1 MFRLKQLPLFA
12 FWMVMVF
19 ALESAATQGT
29 ISVQNPSIQ
38 PAKTANMVVSKAH
51 FKSYREWKSE
61 QIQDV
66 QGKISTIKVQL
77 EAKKQTRSVAQGVD
91 PNLAMNKRGTE
102 AGELSIEKLEK
113 QLQEEQYD
121 LDVAK
126 DLTVTDYFVGYLTKV
141 DNKKAAFHEVAG
153 KLSPEEVAEL
163 MTAYANSVFGAHTT
177 DLPASA
183 SNLPKDNI
191 K

>member
-1 MFRLKQLPLFA
+1 MHHLKQWPLVAFSVVMAFA
-12 FWMVMVF
+12 M
-19 ALESAATQGT
+19 ESSGGT
-29 ISVQNPSIQ
+29 VSVQNPSVQTTKSANLVI
-38 PAKTANMVVSKAH
+38 PKTH
-51 FKSYREWKSE
+51 FKSYREWKNE

-66 QGKISTIKVQL
+66 QGKISVIKVQL
-77 EAKKQTRSVAQGVD
+77 DHKKQSRNVAQGTD
-91 PNLAMNKRGTE
+91 PNLSMNNKRGTE
-102 AGELSIEKLEK
+102 AGEPSVEKLEK
-113 QLQEEQYD
+113 ELQEEQYD

-126 DLTVTDYFVGYLTKV
+126 DLTVTDYFVGYLTTV

-163 MTAYANSVFGAHTT
+163 MTAYANSVFGARTT

-183 SNLPKDNI
+183 ANLPKDNI